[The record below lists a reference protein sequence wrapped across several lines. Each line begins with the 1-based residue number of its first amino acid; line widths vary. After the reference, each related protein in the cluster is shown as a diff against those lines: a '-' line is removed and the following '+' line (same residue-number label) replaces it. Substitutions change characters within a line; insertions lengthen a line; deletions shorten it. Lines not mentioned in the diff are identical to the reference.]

1 MVRANPLR
9 GGLSALRGET
19 NTLSVQHQ
27 ATRSPERDAQIAAL
41 VQQYL
46 PLVQHAV
53 SSISGRVPRQVAW
66 DDLVSAGMLGLA
78 EAARA
83 FDPSRGVPFD
93 GFASTRI
100 RGALLDEL
108 RSLDWASRSVRTKAR
123 LVEERSNA
131 LTAQLGRQPTRAE
144 LATHLGLATADVER
158 VFEDVNRAAVVHY
171 DAASITGDAE
181 DLLPASGSSPVDEL
195 LDRERKGYLRAAMSA
210 LPERLRFVVESYF
223 FEERLMQDIADEL
236 GVTESR
242 VSQMR
247 SEALILLR
255 DGMNSQLDPELV
267 PAERPDSP
275 VAKRRAAYYAAV
287 AASSDFKGRLE
298 IDRPAEDDA
307 PVAPVVRMIPRAG

>member
-1 MVRANPLR
+1 MHNQDSGA
-9 GGLSALRGET
+9 SA
-19 NTLSVQHQ
+19 
-27 ATRSPERDAQIAAL
+27 DAAGRQAAL

-53 SSISGRVPRQVAW
+53 SSISARVPRHVAW

-78 EAARA
+78 EAARS

-93 GFASTRI
+93 GYASTRI

-131 LTAQLGRQPTRAE
+131 LTVQLGRQPTPAE
-144 LATHLGLATADVER
+144 VAAHLGLEPGDVQR
-158 VFEDVNRAAVVHY
+158 IVDDVNRAVIVHY
-171 DAASITGDAE
+171 DAVSATSGDPE
-181 DLLPASGSSPVDEL
+181 ELLPADGTAPDEL
-195 LDRERKGYLRAAMSA
+195 LVERERRGYLRDAVVA
-210 LPERLRFVVESYF
+210 LPERLRLVVEGYF
-223 FEERLMQDIADEL
+223 FQERLMQDIADEL

-247 SEALILLR
+247 AEALVLLR

-267 PAERPDSP
+267 RDEDRPNSR
-275 VAKRRAAYYAAV
+275 VARRKAAYYAAI
-287 AASSDFKGRLE
+287 ASNSDFRGRLE
-298 IDRPAEDDA
+298 VGDTPAV
-307 PVAPVVRMIPRAG
+307 PVRRDLPGTGLSAAG